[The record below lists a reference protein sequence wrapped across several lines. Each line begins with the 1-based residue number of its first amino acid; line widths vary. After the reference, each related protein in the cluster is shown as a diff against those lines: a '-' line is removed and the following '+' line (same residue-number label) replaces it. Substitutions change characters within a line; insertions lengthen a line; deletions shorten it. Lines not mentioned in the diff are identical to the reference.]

1 MFQSDPGTVLIE
13 FSLLNNLIMMFIAIR
28 LLSIYNISVTMLS
41 IAYLKSN
48 LILATI
54 LYIFTSLLQ
63 IWKLKLREIEP
74 QDYTANK

>member
-41 IAYLKSN
+41 IAHLKCN

>member
-13 FSLLNNLIMMFIAIR
+13 ISLLNNLIMMFIAIS

-41 IAYLKSN
+41 TAHSKSH

-63 IWKLKLREIEP
+63 IWKLKLREIKP
-74 QDYTANK
+74 QDYIANK

>member
-1 MFQSDPGTVLIE
+1 MFQSDPGAVLIE
-13 FSLLNNLIMMFIAIR
+13 ISLLNNLIMMFIAIS

-41 IAYLKSN
+41 IAQLKFH

-74 QDYTANK
+74 QDYTVNK

>member
-13 FSLLNNLIMMFIAIR
+13 ISLLNNLIMMFIAIS

-41 IAYLKSN
+41 IAHLKSH

-74 QDYTANK
+74 QDYIANK